1 MGGNVNGMYGN
12 TELGSL
18 KQDKHNAMFL
28 RFEEEAKSIFC
39 LLLLYI
45 CILLSPV

>member
-1 MGGNVNGMYGN
+1 MEGNVNSMYGN
-12 TELGSL
+12 TELGSF

-28 RFEEEAKSIFC
+28 RFKEAKSIFC

-45 CILLSPV
+45 CILLGPV

>member
-12 TELGSL
+12 TELGSF

-28 RFEEEAKSIFC
+28 RFKEAKSIFC
-39 LLLLYI
+39 LLLIYI